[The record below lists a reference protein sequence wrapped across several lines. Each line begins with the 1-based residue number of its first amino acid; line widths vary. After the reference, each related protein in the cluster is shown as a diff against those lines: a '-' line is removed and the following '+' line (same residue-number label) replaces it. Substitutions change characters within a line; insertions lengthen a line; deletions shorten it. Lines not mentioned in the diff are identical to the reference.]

1 MINQQDMI
9 EDVVHRLLQ
18 AAPHGSDVILFGS
31 HARGDAGQGSDLD
44 FLVVEPMVDDQRHEA
59 VRLRK
64 ALGRMSV
71 GVDILV
77 VGRDVFNDWKQT
89 PNNVLHHA
97 WKEGRVYRE
106 VG

>member
-1 MINQQDMI
+1 MMDQQLII
-9 EDVVHRLLQ
+9 EQAVRRLLE
-18 AAPHGSDVILFGS
+18 AAPAGSEVILFGS

-44 FLVVEPMVDDQRHEA
+44 FLVVEPNVEDRRHEA

-64 ALGRMSV
+64 VLGGMTV

-77 VGRDVFNDWKQT
+77 TSRDVFEDWKET